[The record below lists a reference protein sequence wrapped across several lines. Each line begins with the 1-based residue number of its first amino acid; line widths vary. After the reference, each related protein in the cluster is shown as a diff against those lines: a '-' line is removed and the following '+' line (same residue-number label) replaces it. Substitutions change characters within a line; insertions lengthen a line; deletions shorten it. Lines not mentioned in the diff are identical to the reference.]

1 MFRSAQTRQIVGGL
15 SLVLMLLC
23 QTMAAALGYAH
34 AALAPVA
41 APAQIESMQAATPC
55 HHEAVDAG
63 SSAPGHGCQDRCPS
77 RDAAF
82 ESAKI
87 NIPAAA
93 SLALS
98 AYTANLPDPLH
109 TGATVTARYEQIV
122 ARATPP
128 PLRLVYCRLL
138 N

>member
-1 MFRSAQTRQIVGGL
+1 MVSGL

-34 AALAPVA
+34 AALAPAA
-41 APAQIESMQAATPC
+41 APAQIEGMNATAPC
-55 HHEAVDAG
+55 HQEAVDAN
-63 SSAPGHGCQDRCPS
+63 SDAPDQGCQDRCPS

-93 SLALS
+93 GLALS
-98 AYTANLPDPLH
+98 AFTVNLPDPLH
-109 TGATVTARYEQIV
+109 TAATVTTRYQQIV
-122 ARATPP
+122 ARAAPP
-128 PLRLVYCRLL
+128 PLRLLYCRLL

>member
-1 MFRSAQTRQIVGGL
+1 MFRSAQARQIVGGL

-34 AALAPVA
+34 AALAPAA
-41 APAQIESMQAATPC
+41 APAQIEGMNATAPC
-55 HHEAVDAG
+55 HQEALDANSG
-63 SSAPGHGCQDRCPS
+63 APDQGCQDRCPS

-93 SLALS
+93 SFALS
-98 AYTANLPDPLH
+98 AFTANAPNPPA
-109 TGATVTARYEQIV
+109 ATVTTRYEQIV
-122 ARATPP
+122 ARAAPP
-128 PLRLVYCRLL
+128 PLRLLYCRLL

>member
-1 MFRSAQTRQIVGGL
+1 MVSGV
-15 SLVLMLLC
+15 SLVMMLLC

-34 AALAPVA
+34 AAPAPVA

-55 HHEAVDAG
+55 HYQAVDA
-63 SSAPGHGCQDRCPS
+63 SSGTPDRGCHERCLS

-82 ESAKI
+82 ESVKI
-87 NIPAAA
+87 HLPAAA
-93 SLALS
+93 SLALPACS
-98 AYTANLPDPLH
+98 VNLPDPSGM
-109 TGATVTARYEQIV
+109 GAMVTTRHQQIV
-122 ARATPP
+122 ARAAPP

>member
-1 MFRSAQTRQIVGGL
+1 MFRSAQARQIVGGL

-34 AALAPVA
+34 AALAPAA
-41 APAQIESMQAATPC
+41 APVQIEGMNATAPC
-55 HHEAVDAG
+55 HQEAVDANSG
-63 SSAPGHGCQDRCPS
+63 APDQGCQDRCPS

-82 ESAKI
+82 ESSTI
-87 NIPAAA
+87 NIPVAA

-98 AYTANLPDPLH
+98 AFSVNALNPAA
-109 TGATVTARYEQIV
+109 ATVTARYQQIV
-122 ARATPP
+122 ARAAPP
-128 PLRLVYCRLL
+128 PLRLLYCRLL

>member
-1 MFRSAQTRQIVGGL
+1 MVSGL

-41 APAQIESMQAATPC
+41 ATAQIEGMQAATPC
-55 HHEAVDAG
+55 QHEAVDAG
-63 SSAPGHGCQDRCPS
+63 SSAPDHGCHERCSS

-87 NIPAAA
+87 SIPAAA
-93 SLALS
+93 SLALP
-98 AYTANLPDPLH
+98 AFTANLPDPLD
-109 TGATVTARYEQIV
+109 TGAMVTVRYQQIV
-122 ARATPP
+122 ARAAPP

>member
-1 MFRSAQTRQIVGGL
+1 MFRSAQARQIVGGL

-34 AALAPVA
+34 AALAPAA
-41 APAQIESMQAATPC
+41 APAQIEGMNATAPC
-55 HHEAVDAG
+55 HQEALDANSG
-63 SSAPGHGCQDRCPS
+63 APDQGCQDRCPS

-82 ESAKI
+82 ESSTI
-87 NIPAAA
+87 NIPVAA

-98 AYTANLPDPLH
+98 AFSVNALNPAA
-109 TGATVTARYEQIV
+109 ATVTARYQQIV
-122 ARATPP
+122 ARAAPP
-128 PLRLVYCRLL
+128 PLRLLYCRLL